1 MLHSKRIEKF
11 DFLKVW
17 CMMLVIIVHTLINSY
32 GDVGQELIR
41 FFCLCY
47 TMPMF
52 AFISGWFSKG
62 ELNFRKNIKQLLVP
76 CIVMTIVNDGIMY
89 AVNPQYHLNILTPG
103 FAMWYLWALFVYR
116 SILPYIA
123 RIPHVILM
131 SFILS
136 WMVGLIPQ
144 INANFSLSRIVCFL
158 PYFLLGHKIA
168 RDAQWSKIHDNIMKP
183 LMVYRGGNTLRCL
196 YELVAIHHLLP
207 WTYNS
212 YRV

>member
-1 MLHSKRIEKF
+1 MSHSKRIEKF
-11 DFLKVW
+11 DCLKVW
-17 CMMLVIIVHTLINSY
+17 CMMLVVVVHTLINSY

-62 ELNFRKNIKQLLVP
+62 EINFRKNIKQLLVP
-76 CIVMTIVNDGIMY
+76 CIVMTILNDGIMY

-116 SILPYIA
+116 TILPYIA
-123 RIPHVILM
+123 RIPYVILM

-136 WMVGLIPQ
+136 WIVGFIPQ

-183 LMVYRGGNTLRCL
+183 LMAYRGG
-196 YELVAIHHLLP
+196 
-207 WTYNS
+207 
-212 YRV
+212 